1 MERSSCKLWVTEGP
15 LSGVTCLLTVPPTP
29 TPWDPLVTSTYF
41 TEKNLSVKGLPCSAD
56 RSDHRILLR
65 THVSKAAGKGEAVL
79 DALCL
84 GADTINACFIN
95 NPRSEE
101 AAVQAGLTAWVEGR
115 GTQPPT
121 WETLLAAM
129 ETAGVGQ
136 MHILDLKKKLGL
148 S

>member
-1 MERSSCKLWVTEGP
+1 M
-15 LSGVTCLLTVPPTP
+15 
-29 TPWDPLVTSTYF
+29 
-41 TEKNLSVKGLPCSAD
+41 KGLPCSAD
-56 RSDHRILLR
+56 HSNHRILLR
-65 THVSKAAGKGEAVL
+65 THVSRAEGKGEAVL

-136 MHILDLKKKLGL
+136 MHILDLKKKTWPFLKGMYPVNCYKHVG
-148 S
+148 SNMVM

>member
-1 MERSSCKLWVTEGP
+1 MHCVLVQTQLTRASLTIP
-15 LSGVTCLLTVPPTP
+15 GV
-29 TPWDPLVTSTYF
+29 
-41 TEKNLSVKGLPCSAD
+41 K
-56 RSDHRILLR
+56 
-65 THVSKAAGKGEAVL
+65 
-79 DALCL
+79 
-84 GADTINACFIN
+84 
-95 NPRSEE
+95 E

-121 WETLLAAM
+121 WGTLLAAM